1 MKSIITVVPQ
11 CSILGPLLLSIYI
24 NVFSFAGNLFNFI
37 IFVDDT
43 THKTTTEIAINKSQ
57 NANAE
62 DKIKYRTG
70 PYK

>member
-1 MKSIITVVPQ
+1 MKSIKGVTQ
-11 CSILGPLLLSIYI
+11 CSILGPLLFSFYI
-24 NVFSFAGNLFNFI
+24 NAISFVGNLFNFI

-43 THKTTTEIAINKSQ
+43 TLETTTEIAINKSQ